1 MPLVIKT
8 WKKHTE
14 RQLLVKSITIKRNQT
29 QFCFKKN
36 HKLCFAHLAEKTK
49 FAAPSLV
56 PTWTIEAKLLPIAN
70 IIIPTI
76 NKKYE
81 SENCCACK
89 ASTRYPQCG

>member
-1 MPLVIKT
+1 MSLVIKT

-14 RQLLVKSITIKRNQT
+14 RQLLVKTTTIKLN
-29 QFCFKKN
+29 FASKKN